1 MSTLTQ
7 LEYLIAVDTERH
19 FGKAAQVCHVSQ
31 PSLSAQI
38 QKLEEELGV
47 VVFDRSRKPILVTEA
62 GRELVA
68 QARVILREHRKLQA
82 IADTKALEPKG
93 SFELAVIPTLAS
105 YVIPLFIGD
114 FGEQYPGVDLGVHEH
129 KTDDIIKL
137 LKNDEL
143 DAGLLVT
150 PLNDESLI
158 ERHLYYEAF
167 YCYLNP
173 IHPLQEKREISERDL
188 DCGDL
193 WLLSEGHCFRNQ
205 MLRICASGQNQCVY
219 PNIRF
224 ESGSL
229 ETLIKLVNTNSG
241 FTLLPQMAVD
251 GLTSEET
258 ARHIRPFAKPVPT
271 REVSLVYNRSFLK
284 ETIIN
289 ALETCII
296 DNLPGHIKSLKQKH
310 VQVIDI

>member
-7 LEYLIAVDTERH
+7 LEYLLAVNQERH
-19 FGKAAQVCHVSQ
+19 FGKAAQTCHVSQ

-38 QKLEEELGV
+38 QKLEEELGMV
-47 VVFDRSRKPILVTEA
+47 IFDRSRKPVLVTEA
-62 GRELVA
+62 GKDIVE
-68 QARVILREHRKLQA
+68 QAATILREHKKLQA
-82 IADTKALEPKG
+82 IADAKSVEPKG
-93 SFELAVIPTLAS
+93 DFELAVIPTLAP
-105 YVIPLFIGD
+105 YVIPIFIGA
-114 FGEQYPGVDLGVHEH
+114 FAEQYPGVNLVVHEQ

-137 LKNDEL
+137 LDHDEL

-150 PLNDESLI
+150 PLKVDTLI

-167 YCYLNP
+167 YCYLNLN
-173 IHPLQEKREISERDL
+173 HSLQEKEQICEKDL

-205 MLRICASGQNQCVY
+205 MLRICTASQDQCVY

-251 GLTSEET
+251 EMSGAEVK
-258 ARHIRPFAKPVPT
+258 AHIKPFASPVPT

-289 ALETCII
+289 ALEKSII
-296 DNLPGHIKSLKQKH
+296 DNLPGHIRSLKKQQ
-310 VQVIDI
+310 VQVVDI